1 MPEHATVTRPRTAP
15 VHPRRISGPVR
26 RPLPAGPAVPRGRT
40 GAFERLSRL
49 PDHYVVDRL
58 LRSRLCICVIGIML
72 GGIVAM
78 QVSSLKLNAG
88 ISRAVQTQKTLELQ
102 NATLRDANAQAT
114 SGERLREEAVK
125 RSLIDPRAGQ
135 TRFLT
140 AHPATD
146 PRRAAR
152 RMKPPSER
160 AIAIM
165 GAGGVDPTAT
175 PVGDATAA
183 AAAGTQ
189 APVPTPVATPVATVA
204 AVATPVATAAV
215 TTAPATGATAAPAG
229 QG

>member
-15 VHPRRISGPVR
+15 VRPRRISGPVR

-40 GAFERLSRL
+40 GAFERLSRI

-58 LRSRLCICVIGIML
+58 LRSRLCIWVIGIML

-102 NATLRDANAQAT
+102 NATLRDANAQAI

-125 RSLIDPRAGQ
+125 LSLIDPRAGQ

-175 PVGDATAA
+175 PAAGTTAPA
-183 AAAGTQ
+183 VGTQ
-189 APVPTPVATPVATVA
+189 APVVTPVATPVATVA
-204 AVATPVATAAV
+204 RP
-215 TTAPATGATAAPAG
+215 PSPPCPR
-229 QG
+229 

>member
-1 MPEHATVTRPRTAP
+1 
-15 VHPRRISGPVR
+15 
-26 RPLPAGPAVPRGRT
+26 
-40 GAFERLSRL
+40 
-49 PDHYVVDRL
+49 
-58 LRSRLCICVIGIML
+58 
-72 GGIVAM
+72 M

-102 NATLRDANAQAT
+102 NATLRDANAQVI
-114 SGERLREEAVK
+114 SGEHLREEAVK
-125 RSLIDPRAGQ
+125 LSLIDPRAGQ

-175 PVGDATAA
+175 P
-183 AAAGTQ
+183 AAGTT
-189 APVPTPVATPVATVA
+189 APVTGAIAPAAGATAPVAAPVATPIATV
-204 AVATPVATAAV
+204 V
-215 TTAPATGATAAPAG
+215 TTAPGTGATVAPAG